1 MIINTQLD
9 GVALV
14 VGVSSGRGIGQ
25 QAAFSL
31 AEAGAKVVVFA
42 DMNEETAEQ
51 SAEESKK
58 YASNKDYTATTFT
71 VNVTD
76 AQDVQEMVD
85 FVVNTFGRLDYCV
98 NGAGID
104 NGILTPFSETD
115 IDNFERIMNINT
127 KGMMLCVRAQC
138 AAMRK
143 QTPRQVQGRNGMRDI
158 GRGAIVNIASAN
170 SFAGLPGKMSYTVSK
185 HAVMGLTKM
194 AGLDHAPE
202 GIRCNAVCPSWVRT
216 PLLDVEMQSNP
227 QVAAQ
232 ISAIVPIKRAAES
245 DEVSDT
251 IAFLVSPAASY
262 INGTSIVIDAAVT
275 TTVRLF

>member
-1 MIINTQLD
+1 MIASTQLD

-14 VGVSSGRGIGQ
+14 VGSGRGIGQ

-31 AEAGAKVVVFA
+31 AEAGARVVIFA
-42 DMNEETAEQ
+42 DMNEETAKL

-76 AQDVQEMVD
+76 AKGVQDMVD
-85 FVVNTFGRLDYCV
+85 FVIEKFGRLDYCV
-98 NGAGID
+98 NGAGVD
-104 NGILTPFSETD
+104 NGVHCPVADTNIE
-115 IDNFERIMNINT
+115 NFERIMNINA

-143 QTPRQVQGRNGMRDI
+143 QSPKTVQGRNGTRDI

-170 SFAGLPGKMSYTVSK
+170 AFAGLPGKMSYTVSK

-194 AGLDHAPE
+194 AGLDHAAE
-202 GIRCNAVCPSWVRT
+202 GIRCNAVCPTWVRT
-216 PLLDVEMQSNP
+216 PLLDIELEANP
-227 QVAAQ
+227 EVAGM
-232 ISAIVPIKRAAES
+232 ISAIVPIKRAAECE
-245 DEVSDT
+245 EVSDT
-251 IAFLVSPAASY
+251 IAYLLSPASSY
-262 INGTSIVIDAAVT
+262 INGTSVLIDAGVT

>member
-1 MIINTQLD
+1 MITNTQLD

-14 VGVSSGRGIGQ
+14 VGSGRGIGQ

-42 DMNEETAEQ
+42 DMNEETAKE

-58 YASNKDYTATTFT
+58 YASNKDYTATTFK

-76 AQDVQEMVD
+76 SQGVQDMVD

-98 NGAGID
+98 NGAGVD
-104 NGILTPFSETD
+104 NGVHCPVAETD
-115 IDNFERIMNINT
+115 IENFERIMNINA
-127 KGMMLCVRAQC
+127 KGMMMCVRAQC

-143 QTPRQVQGRNGMRDI
+143 QTHRQVQGRNGMRDI

-170 SFAGLPGKMSYTVSK
+170 SFAGMPGKMSYTVSK
-185 HAVMGLTKM
+185 HAVMGITKM
-194 AGLDHAPE
+194 AGLDHAAE
-202 GIRCNAVCPSWVRT
+202 GVRCNAVCPTWVRT
-216 PLLDVEMQSNP
+216 PLLDVELQSNP
-227 QVAAQ
+227 QVAGM

-251 IAFLVSPAASY
+251 IAFLLSPAASY
-262 INGTSIVIDAAVT
+262 INGTSVVIDAAVT